1 MAAGRADRTRVGHF
15 EPDGEAGFG
24 LIELLIS
31 MVVLQVALLAII
43 GAFGAGAAALGRASN
58 TGTAAALADQQM
70 ELYRS
75 MTYEPIGLDTAG
87 APTTGM
93 YVADTGACAVGLNPV
108 CGNTAPR
115 DNAGTATWSCTGAA
129 PSVAT
134 YFTGSGVNP
143 CQAHRTVTGTASP
156 DGKTYYVDTYI
167 KWAAASGQRGSKQIT
182 VIVRNAAG
190 ATLAKIVSTFDCAT
204 GQVPNVASC

>member
-1 MAAGRADRTRVGHF
+1 MGHL
-15 EPDGEAGFG
+15 EPDSEAGFG

-87 APTTGM
+87 APSSGM
-93 YVADTGACAVGLNPV
+93 YVADTAACPTGLTPV

-115 DNAGTATWSCTGAA
+115 DNAGNATWSCTGGA

-143 CQAHRTVTGTASP
+143 CQAHRQVTGAASP

-167 KWAAASGQRGSKQIT
+167 QWAAVSGQRGSKQIT

-190 ATLAKIVSTFDCAT
+190 ATLAKILGTFDCST